1 VYTSLNDPI
10 DTNKI
15 SFESPVKSSFKASET
30 YDVRNSVTKLDFEN
44 HEPVVNVMHMFNSTA
59 LDGNNQYISDED
71 EEIGGI
77 IKGLPKQSQIMIRS
91 NEEHVV
97 HSLQSLEYVSK
108 LTPPTEGKYLPV
120 HEGCPKYD
128 DRKLA
133 IFDMDETL
141 VHTLYKRNKISQE
154 TKETTM
160 KYDAKVPIR
169 NPDGTIRYLFI
180 NIRPYVMEIL
190 KMLKKWYKIVV
201 FTASLSTYANAI
213 LDYLDP
219 NNEVFEG
226 RYYRGH
232 CHITKDRV
240 YIKDLRIFLD
250 PDNHSQPWSIKDMVL
265 IDNAAHSFGF
275 QIDNGI
281 PMIPF
286 YTNKEDIEMIHLY
299 YYLQKIA
306 NEDGKLIMSHV

>member
-1 VYTSLNDPI
+1 
-10 DTNKI
+10 
-15 SFESPVKSSFKASET
+15 
-30 YDVRNSVTKLDFEN
+30 
-44 HEPVVNVMHMFNSTA
+44 
-59 LDGNNQYISDED
+59 
-71 EEIGGI
+71 
-77 IKGLPKQSQIMIRS
+77 
-91 NEEHVV
+91 
-97 HSLQSLEYVSK
+97 
-108 LTPPTEGKYLPV
+108 
-120 HEGCPKYD
+120 
-128 DRKLA
+128 
-133 IFDMDETL
+133 
-141 VHTLYKRNKISQE
+141 
-154 TKETTM
+154 
-160 KYDAKVPIR
+160 
-169 NPDGTIRYLFI
+169 
-180 NIRPYVMEIL
+180 
-190 KMLKKWYKIVV
+190 MLKKWYKIVV

-250 PDNHSQPWSIKDMVL
+250 PDNQSQPWSIKDMVL

-306 NEDGKLIMSHV
+306 NEDGKLVISHV